1 MTSRSKKHGPR
12 GISTL
17 SPLGAPL
24 IVPSVSPNANAPSNR
39 IGVGVIG
46 TGARGLA
53 ILRRLLA
60 HADAQVAV
68 VCDVNRASKG
78 YKDTTQCLGREPA
91 HETVNEHYRKRIKSG
106 CYSGCAACTD
116 FRDVIARQDI
126 DAVVVATPDHWHG
139 VMTVMAA
146 RAGKDIYCETPL
158 SLTVRQGQQMIEAVR
173 ANERILQTGSDQRSN
188 PMARFACELIRN
200 GRIGRV
206 ERVTSCIGPCD
217 RAGPGPGW
225 EAELVPDGFDY
236 DAWLGP
242 APEAPY
248 HRDRCLHG
256 FRFNYD
262 YAGGQVTNHGAHWA
276 DLAQWALAADDSG
289 PVEIECE
296 SARFWPEG
304 SLYNTATEATF
315 HCRYANGVRLLFETN
330 KTFAGARFEGT
341 EGAVEIGCG
350 GLTTR
355 PTSLKSAQIGRDEVH
370 LCRSKDHVTNF
381 LDCVKSRKEPAAP
394 VEIGHRAATICH
406 LGNIAIR
413 LWKDGKRKVLRWDP
427 ARERFTNDDEANAM
441 LSRPMRRPWR
451 V

>member
-1 MTSRSKKHGPR
+1 M
-12 GISTL
+12 
-17 SPLGAPL
+17 SPG
-24 IVPSVSPNANAPSNR
+24 ANAPSNR
-39 IGVGVIG
+39 ICVGVIG
-46 TGARGLA
+46 TGTRGFA
-53 ILRRLLA
+53 ILRRFLA
-60 HADAQVAV
+60 HTDAQIAV

-78 YKDTTQCLGREPA
+78 YKDTTQRLGREPA
-91 HETVNEHYRKRIKSG
+91 HEAVNDHYGKRIKSG

-116 FRDVIARQDI
+116 FRDVISRQDI
-126 DAVVVATPDHWHG
+126 DAVIVATPDHWHA

-173 ANERILQTGSDQRSN
+173 ASERILQTGSNQRSN
-188 PMARFACELIRN
+188 PMARLACELVRN

-206 ERVTSCIGPCD
+206 ERITASIGVCD

-225 EAELVPDGFDY
+225 ETEAVPDGFDY

-256 FRFNYD
+256 FRFHYD
-262 YAGGQVTNHGAHWA
+262 YAGGRVTNHGAHWA
-276 DLAQWALAADDSG
+276 DLAQWALGTDDSG

-296 SARFWPEG
+296 NAKFWPEG

-315 HCRYANGVRLLFETN
+315 HCRYANGVWLVCETN
-330 KTFAGARFEGT
+330 KSFAGARFEGT

-350 GLTTR
+350 GLMTR
-355 PTSLKSAQIGRDEVH
+355 PASLKNATIGQNEVH
-370 LCRSKDHVTNF
+370 LYRSKDHVTNF
-381 LDCVKSRKEPAAP
+381 LDCVKSRKEPAAT
-394 VEIGHRAATICH
+394 VETGHRAATICH

-413 LWKDGKRKVLRWDP
+413 LWKSGKRKVLRWDP
-427 ARERFTNDDEANAM
+427 ALERFTNDDEANAM